1 MSPRCEMG
9 CAKRRIG
16 PPSACSCLH
25 PESEHP
31 KVLPSL
37 PTTVPRPGAGFN
49 VPPKS
54 GLKSVLY
61 LLMAFLS
68 HT

>member
-1 MSPRCEMG
+1 MG
-9 CAKRRIG
+9 CAQRRIG
-16 PPSACSCLH
+16 PPSACSWRPILH
-25 PESEHP
+25 PESENP

-37 PTTVPRPGAGFN
+37 PATVPRPGAGFN

-54 GLKSVLY
+54 GLKSVLF
-61 LLMAFLS
+61 LFMAFLS